1 MNKREGILTIGVT
14 IGIVSLLL
22 IGAVIL
28 AFLRLDFST
37 ARSETN
43 AQHTLSTSTI
53 SQPDRTI
60 VLARGISVSTANR
73 EDDILSMVLLENLVA
88 QLQMTIPVDQVTIV
102 DASVE
107 EIDQPLLRV
116 EVSQRNIHWNP
127 FVSTAS
133 LTVELTYSSDGD
145 IRWRQNS
152 SIQMR
157 NDESKVY
164 SHGTAQISDRTQGI
178 MSQIA
183 YEKHLGRSVAAEIYK
198 MIEQPLFNPPG

>member
-1 MNKREGILTIGVT
+1 MNKREGVLTTGVT

-22 IGAVIL
+22 IGAVTL
-28 AFLRLDFST
+28 AFLRLDFFT
-37 ARSETN
+37 ARSQTN

-60 VLARGISVSTANR
+60 VSVKGLSVSMAKR
-73 EDDILSMVLLENLVA
+73 EDDILSTALLKNLIE
-88 QLQMTIPVDQVTIV
+88 QLQMTIPADQVTIV

-107 EIDQPLLRV
+107 EIDRPLLHV
-116 EVSQRNIHWNP
+116 EVSQRNVHWNP
-127 FVSTAS
+127 FVSTAN

-152 SIQMR
+152 VISMR
-157 NDESKVY
+157 NDQPTVY
-164 SHGTAQISDRTQGI
+164 SHGSAQISDRTQGI
-178 MSQIA
+178 ISQIA
-183 YEKHLGRSVAAEIYK
+183 YEKHLGKSVAAEIYK